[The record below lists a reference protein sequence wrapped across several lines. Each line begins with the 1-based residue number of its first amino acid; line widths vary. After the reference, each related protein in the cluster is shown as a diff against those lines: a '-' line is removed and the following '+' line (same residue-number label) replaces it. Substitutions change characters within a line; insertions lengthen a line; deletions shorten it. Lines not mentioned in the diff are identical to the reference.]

1 MTLRE
6 DLIHEKVLC
15 RGLSKFLFNSSSLDL
30 SKVQNEDLKTFL
42 IRVFKA
48 LAFVLCLRNVK
59 SNLLYGLGDFSRD
72 FLAACDF
79 SVPLVK
85 D

>member
-1 MTLRE
+1 MKRYYLK
-6 DLIHEKVLC
+6 DFLSCSLNLKVE
-15 RGLSKFLFNSSSLDL
+15 
-30 SKVQNEDLKTFL
+30 NEDVKIFL

-48 LAFVLCLRNVK
+48 LTFVLCLRSVRSNV
-59 SNLLYGLGDFSRD
+59 LYGLGDFSKD

-79 SVPLVK
+79 SVPIVK

>member
-1 MTLRE
+1 MKRYYAE
-6 DLIHEKVLC
+6 DFPSC
-15 RGLSKFLFNSSSLDL
+15 SLNL
-30 SKVQNEDLKTFL
+30 LKVQNEDVKTFL

-48 LAFVLCLRNVK
+48 LAFVLCLRNER

-72 FLAACDF
+72 FLSACVF
-79 SVPLVK
+79 SVPIVK

>member
-1 MTLRE
+1 MKRYY
-6 DLIHEKVLC
+6 EKDF
-15 RGLSKFLFNSSSLDL
+15 LSCFLNL
-30 SKVQNEDLKTFL
+30 KVENEDVKIFL

-48 LAFVLCLRNVK
+48 LTFVLCLRSVRSNV
-59 SNLLYGLGDFSRD
+59 LYGLGDFSKD

-79 SVPLVK
+79 SVPIVK